1 MSAAALAVPAALPPT
16 AVRRVVVTL
25 VVAVF
30 AIGVGWFVEWRSAAP
45 PPPHPVGQF
54 P

>member
-1 MSAAALAVPAALPPT
+1 MSAEAPLPSRPTLMRKVIAGCAVLA
-16 AVRRVVVTL
+16 
-25 VVAVF
+25 F
-30 AIGVGWFVEWRSAAP
+30 AIAVLWFVEWRSAPP

>member
-1 MSAAALAVPAALPPT
+1 MSAAAPAEPPLT
-16 AVRRVVVTL
+16 VVRRVVVAII
-25 VVAVF
+25 VAAF

>member
-1 MSAAALAVPAALPPT
+1 MSDAAPAAAPPPLA
-16 AVRRVVVTL
+16 RRVVVALL
-25 VVAVF
+25 VAAF
-30 AIGVGWFVEWRSAAP
+30 AMGVCWFVEWRSAAP